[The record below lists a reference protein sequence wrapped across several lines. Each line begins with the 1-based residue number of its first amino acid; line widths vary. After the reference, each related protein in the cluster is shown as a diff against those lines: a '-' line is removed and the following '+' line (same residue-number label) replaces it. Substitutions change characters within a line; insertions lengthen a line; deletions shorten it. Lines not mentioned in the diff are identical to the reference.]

1 MNWTLIQKI
10 KLVVE
15 GVSMYKRII
24 IFLNIAASLSC
35 LAVGIKYVLSPFAAK
50 HFYANEYKE
59 KMFKC
64 DYAMK
69 EHLIAKNRVVHEKSL
84 ESVER
89 LKLAELG
96 LVDCHSYDL
105 LRKKMLSLG
114 VHESNLSLLGLEII
128 EAKSEDVR
136 GVVKTHEFKY

>member
-1 MNWTLIQKI
+1 MSLTLIQKG
-10 KLVVE
+10 KLVAEDHNV
-15 GVSMYKRII
+15 YKKII
-24 IFLNIAASLSC
+24 IFLNVLASISC
-35 LAVGIKYVLSPFAAK
+35 LVLGLKYVALPFSAK
-50 HFYANEYKE
+50 HFYADDYKE

-69 EHLIAKNRVVHEKSL
+69 EHLIAKNRVIHEKSL
-84 ESVER
+84 GSVER

-114 VHESNLSLLGLEII
+114 VSESDLSLLGLEII

-136 GVVKTHEFKY
+136 SFVKTHEFKY